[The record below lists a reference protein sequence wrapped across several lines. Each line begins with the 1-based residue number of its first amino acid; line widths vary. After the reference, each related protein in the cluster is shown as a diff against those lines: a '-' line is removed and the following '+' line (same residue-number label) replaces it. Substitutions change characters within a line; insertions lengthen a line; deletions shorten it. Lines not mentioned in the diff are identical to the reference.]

1 MNKRIDDGLK
11 RYILEEFAEIYKGIT
26 TSIVDKETGELIW
39 AIWQAYSGRTD
50 RWRGCGACL
59 AGKVKFLKKQCKEF
73 GIEI

>member
-1 MNKRIDDGLK
+1 MNKKIDDDIK
-11 RYILEEFAEIYKGIT
+11 RYILDDFAETYKGIT

-39 AIWQAYSGRTD
+39 AMWQAYTGRTD

-59 AGKVKFLKKQCKEF
+59 ASKVKFLKKQCKEF